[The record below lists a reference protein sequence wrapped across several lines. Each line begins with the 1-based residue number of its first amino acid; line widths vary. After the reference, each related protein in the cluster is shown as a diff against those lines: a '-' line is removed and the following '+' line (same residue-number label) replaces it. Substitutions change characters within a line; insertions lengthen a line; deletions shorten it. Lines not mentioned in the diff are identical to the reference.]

1 MKIFC
6 KIFFFIFF
14 FTYTLNLH
22 AEKITIVYAVENDPI
37 TSVDIKNEIIYLKL
51 INKEIESMD
60 DESLVIYASKSIL
73 REKIKEQELSKYF
86 KFNMNNELVL
96 QNLQKLISS
105 MGLNNENEL
114 KIVLKDTNLNLNFI
128 KKKIEIELLWN
139 RLIYEKYKDKLSIN
153 EDKIKE
159 NLKLKIINE
168 KQEIEEYQLSEIL
181 FNTTSKTMELE
192 EIQKIKKSID
202 EIGFENTA
210 SIYSV
215 SNTAGM
221 GGNIGWLA
229 ETQLSENI
237 LEIIQNLNAGEI
249 SKVIDA
255 PAGKLILF
263 LKNKRKTKKEL
274 SLENELEKA
283 ILMER
288 NKQLNQFSSIYFK
301 KVELNTKINEK

>member
-1 MKIFC
+1 MEILR
-6 KIFFFIFF
+6 KIFFFVFF
-14 FTYTLNLH
+14 FAYTLNLY
-22 AEKITIVYAVENDPI
+22 AEKITIVYTVENDPI
-37 TSVDIKNEIIYLKL
+37 TSVEIKNEIIYLKL

-73 REKIKEQELSKYF
+73 REKIKEQELLKYF

-159 NLKLKIINE
+159 NLKLKIKNE

-237 LEIIQNLNAGEI
+237 LEIIQNLNVGEI

-274 SLENELEKA
+274 SLENQLEKA

>member
-1 MKIFC
+1 
-6 KIFFFIFF
+6 
-14 FTYTLNLH
+14 
-22 AEKITIVYAVENDPI
+22 
-37 TSVDIKNEIIYLKL
+37 
-51 INKEIESMD
+51 
-60 DESLVIYASKSIL
+60 
-73 REKIKEQELSKYF
+73 
-86 KFNMNNELVL
+86 
-96 QNLQKLISS
+96 
-105 MGLNNENEL
+105 
-114 KIVLKDTNLNLNFI
+114 
-128 KKKIEIELLWN
+128 
-139 RLIYEKYKDKLSIN
+139 
-153 EDKIKE
+153 
-159 NLKLKIINE
+159 
-168 KQEIEEYQLSEIL
+168 
-181 FNTTSKTMELE
+181 MELE

-237 LEIIQNLNAGEI
+237 LEIIQNLNVGEI
-249 SKVIDA
+249 SKVIDV

-274 SLENELEKA
+274 SLENQLEKA

>member
-1 MKIFC
+1 M
-6 KIFFFIFF
+6 
-14 FTYTLNLH
+14 
-22 AEKITIVYAVENDPI
+22 
-37 TSVDIKNEIIYLKL
+37 
-51 INKEIESMD
+51 
-60 DESLVIYASKSIL
+60 
-73 REKIKEQELSKYF
+73 
-86 KFNMNNELVL
+86 
-96 QNLQKLISS
+96 
-105 MGLNNENEL
+105 
-114 KIVLKDTNLNLNFI
+114 
-128 KKKIEIELLWN
+128 LWN

-159 NLKLKIINE
+159 NLKLKIKNE

-237 LEIIQNLNAGEI
+237 LEIIQNLNVGEI

-255 PAGKLILF
+255 PAGKLIF
-263 LKNKRKTKKEL
+263 FF
-274 SLENELEKA
+274 
-283 ILMER
+283 ER
-288 NKQLNQFSSIYFK
+288 
-301 KVELNTKINEK
+301 

>member
-1 MKIFC
+1 MKIFY
-6 KIFFFIFF
+6 KIFFFIIFF
-14 FTYTLNLH
+14 SYTLNSY
-22 AEKITIVYAVENDPI
+22 AEKITIVYTVENDPI
-37 TSVDIKNEIIYLKL
+37 TSVEIKNEIIYLKL

-60 DESLVIYASKSIL
+60 DESLVVYASKSIL
-73 REKIKEQELSKYF
+73 REKIKEKELSKYF
-86 KFNMNNELVL
+86 KFNMNDELVS

-105 MGLNNENEL
+105 LGFNNENDL
-114 KIVLKDTNLNLNFI
+114 KILLKDINLNLNFI

-153 EDKIKE
+153 KDKIEE

-168 KQEIEEYQLSEIL
+168 KQEIEEYQISEIL
-181 FNTTSKTMELE
+181 FNATSKAMELE
-192 EIQKIKKSID
+192 EIQKINKSID

-210 SIYSV
+210 SIYSI

-221 GGNIGWLA
+221 GGSIGWLT
-229 ETQLSENI
+229 ETQLSEKI
-237 LEIIQNLNAGEI
+237 LEIIQNLNVGEI
-249 SKVIDA
+249 SEVIDA
-255 PAGKLILF
+255 PTGKLILF
-263 LKNKRKTKKEL
+263 LKDKRKIKEEI
-274 SLENELEKA
+274 SLEKELEKA

>member
-73 REKIKEQELSKYF
+73 REKIKERELSKYF

-96 QNLQKLISS
+96 QNLQKIISS
-105 MGLNNENEL
+105 MGLNNENDL
-114 KIVLKDTNLNLNFI
+114 KILLKDTNLNLDFI

-153 EDKIKE
+153 ENKIKE
-159 NLKLKIINE
+159 DLKLKIINE
-168 KQEIEEYQLSEIL
+168 KQEIVEYQISEIL

-192 EIQKIKKSID
+192 EIQKINKSID

-210 SIYSV
+210 SIYSI
-215 SNTAGM
+215 SNTAGI

-229 ETQLSENI
+229 ETQLSESI
-237 LEIIQNLNAGEI
+237 LEIIQNLNVGEI

-255 PAGKLILF
+255 PTGKLILF
-263 LKNKRKTKKEL
+263 LKNKRKIKKEL

-283 ILMER
+283 ILIER

-301 KVELNTKINEK
+301 KVELNTEINEK

>member
-14 FTYTLNLH
+14 LTYTLNLH
-22 AEKITIVYAVENDPI
+22 AEKITIVYTVENDPI
-37 TSVDIKNEIIYLKL
+37 TSVEIKNEIIYLKL

-114 KIVLKDTNLNLNFI
+114 KIVLKDTNSNLNFI

-210 SIYSV
+210 SIYSI

-249 SKVIDA
+249 SKVIDV

-274 SLENELEKA
+274 SLENQLEKA

>member
-14 FTYTLNLH
+14 FTYTLNLY
-22 AEKITIVYAVENDPI
+22 AEKITIVYTVENDPI
-37 TSVDIKNEIIYLKL
+37 TSVEIKNEIIYLKL

-105 MGLNNENEL
+105 MGLNNENDL
-114 KIVLKDTNLNLNFI
+114 KILLKDTNLNLNFI

-159 NLKLKIINE
+159 DLKLKIINE
-168 KQEIEEYQLSEIL
+168 KQEIEEYQISEIL

-192 EIQKIKKSID
+192 EIQKINKSID

-210 SIYSV
+210 SIYSI
-215 SNTAGM
+215 SNTAGI
-221 GGNIGWLA
+221 GGSIGWLA
-229 ETQLSENI
+229 ETQLSEKI
-237 LEIIQNLNAGEI
+237 LEIIQNLNVGDI
-249 SKVIDA
+249 SEVIDA
-255 PAGKLILF
+255 PTGKLILF
-263 LKNKRKTKKEL
+263 LKDKRKIKEEI
-274 SLENELEKA
+274 SLEKEIEKA